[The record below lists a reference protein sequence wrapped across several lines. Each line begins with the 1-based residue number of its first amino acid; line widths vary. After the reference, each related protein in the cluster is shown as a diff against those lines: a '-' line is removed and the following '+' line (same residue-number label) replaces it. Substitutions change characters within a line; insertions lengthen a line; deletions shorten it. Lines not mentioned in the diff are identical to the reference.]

1 MATRDRGIALGLA
14 AVALAYLAAA
24 RRYPLDTLSA
34 PGPGA
39 FPLATGVAL
48 FLVAAWLLVTAR
60 PPAGAAAAAALEIP
74 GMWRRVPLL
83 LTLVLGLHAAALP
96 WLGFIPASFLLVL
109 AAARLMGLPGLW
121 RPLALA
127 GGLVLAM
134 RLVFVTWLGVPLP

>member
-1 MATRDRGIALGLA
+1 MATRDRGIALGLG
-14 AVALAYLAAA
+14 AVALAYLAGA

-39 FPLATGVAL
+39 FPLAVGLVL
-48 FLVAAWLLVTAR
+48 LVVAAWLFATAR
-60 PPAGAAAAAALEIP
+60 PAPPPALEAAPAIP
-74 GMWRRVPLL
+74 RMWRRVPLL
-83 LTLVLGLHAAALP
+83 LTLTLTLHAAALP
-96 WLGFIPASFLLVL
+96 WLGFIPASFLLVI

-127 GGLVLAM
+127 ASLALTM

>member
-1 MATRDRGIALGLA
+1 MATRDRRIALGLG
-14 AVALAYLAAA
+14 AVAVAYLAAA

-39 FPLATGVAL
+39 FPLAVGLAL
-48 FLVAAWLLVTAR
+48 LLVTAWLFATAR
-60 PPAGAAAAAALEIP
+60 PVPPAAIEAAPAIP

-83 LTLVLGLHAAALP
+83 LTFALALHAAALP
-96 WLGFIPASFLLVL
+96 WLGFIPASFLLVII
-109 AAARLMGLPGLW
+109 AARLMGLPGLW

-127 GGLVLAM
+127 AGLALAM